1 MCSHSVYNDDVD
13 GNGDVIKMM
22 MVTMNADFRQR
33 NCPVYRQREKV
44 EERKEEKRKKE
55 KGKRKKEKKKEKK
68 KKEGGSMYCQLLG
81 SSSRIIIIMSDR
93 FPDTRRKK
101 LRRAGS

>member
-13 GNGDVIKMM
+13 GNGDVMKMM

-33 NCPVYRQREKV
+33 NCPGLQARGPRWK
-44 EERKEEKRKKE
+44 REEKRKERRKE
-55 KGKRKKEKKKEKK
+55 RKKERRKEKK
-68 KKEGGSMYCQLLG
+68 KKEGGSMYSQLLG
-81 SSSRIIIIMSDR
+81 SSSQIIIIMSDR